1 MPILHGISLSCNF
14 CYTEHITEVFVTCA
28 HSLYAIRILMS
39 YDLASDSYT
48 TRMHIL
54 QEGYNSITAAL
65 CSLSEVW
72 LATDL
77 ARIEAAG

>member
-1 MPILHGISLSCNF
+1 MGSASVVTFAIQNTLQRCLLLVPTPYMPFESLC
-14 CYTEHITEVFVTCA
+14 
-28 HSLYAIRILMS
+28 LYG
-39 YDLASDSYT
+39 LASDSYT